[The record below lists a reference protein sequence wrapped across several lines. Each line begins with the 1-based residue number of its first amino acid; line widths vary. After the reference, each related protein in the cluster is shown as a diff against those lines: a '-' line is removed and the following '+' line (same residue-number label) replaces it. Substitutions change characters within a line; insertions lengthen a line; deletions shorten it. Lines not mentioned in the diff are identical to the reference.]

1 MEEERKVYRVLVGEP
16 EGKRHLE
23 DQGVDGNIL
32 PEWILERFAK
42 GVWNRCSWLRIVAGG
57 RLL

>member
-23 DQGVDGNIL
+23 DQGVDGKVL

-42 GVWNRCSWLRIVAGG
+42 GVWSWLRIVAGG